1 MPRAH
6 TSSSFVLGSA
16 KTLTTNAFDATFTN
30 EFFPLYKNF
39 QSLPKQPADTRNIS
53 NCCVEFV
60 IVVCL
65 IRSIKC
71 ALSLALCCVLQ
82 LVSLAFSVTISATC
96 TSNKGDFSKVYRIYP
111 AVFLHLPLIR
121 EGIYRR
127 FMKHYT
133 AFSASSKIHKN
144 RV

>member
-30 EFFPLYKNF
+30 EFFPLYKLLVA
-39 QSLPKQPADTRNIS
+39 SEADTRNIS

-82 LVSLAFSVTISATC
+82 LFSLAFSVTISAIC
-96 TSNKGDFSKVYRIYP
+96 TGNKGDCSKVYRIYP
-111 AVFLHLPLIR
+111 EVLLHLLLIR
-121 EGIYRR
+121 EGIYRG

-133 AFSASSKIHKN
+133 ALFG
-144 RV
+144 